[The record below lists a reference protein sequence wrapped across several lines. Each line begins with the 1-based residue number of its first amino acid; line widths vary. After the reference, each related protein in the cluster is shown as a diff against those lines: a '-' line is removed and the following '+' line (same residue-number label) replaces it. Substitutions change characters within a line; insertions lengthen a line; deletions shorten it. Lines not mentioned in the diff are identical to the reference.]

1 LFRQKISGMIES
13 PTKSKEGS
21 PMSVGSPTTPETATY
36 EKISASTESEERK
49 FLEVK
54 IEKCLTFR
62 MFHC

>member
-1 LFRQKISGMIES
+1 MIES

>member
-21 PMSVGSPTTPETATY
+21 PVSTGSPTTPETSTY
-36 EKISASTESEERK
+36 EKISSSSESEERK

-54 IEKCLTFR
+54 MKIN
-62 MFHC
+62 

>member
-1 LFRQKISGMIES
+1 MIES

-21 PMSVGSPTTPETATY
+21 PVSTGSPTTPETSTY
-36 EKISASTESEERK
+36 EKITSSSESEERK

-54 IEKCLTFR
+54 NENKFNRHFR